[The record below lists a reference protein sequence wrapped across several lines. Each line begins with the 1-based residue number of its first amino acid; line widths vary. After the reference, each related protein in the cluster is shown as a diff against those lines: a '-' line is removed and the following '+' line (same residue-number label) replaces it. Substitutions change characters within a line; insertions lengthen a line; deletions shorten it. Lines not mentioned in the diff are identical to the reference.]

1 MAGAVP
7 VKLRGTNGTRY
18 TTLVPSIGRNP
29 IVPVFGKRPV
39 LLTGTH
45 RYCRATTTRIIVC
58 IWRCVSPSTV
68 YFFFFFHTLLL
79 LDKPW
84 SQVSSLLCPGT
95 CLHFLSRIG
104 FSNPTARRSYIE
116 CCYLTLSRFPQVNLC
131 ARKSPHEIICISHP
145 CRIPPRCCN
154 NLIQKRTTRFITRIR
169 SIYHSPS
176 GIMSY
181 YRYDTTQD
189 IYSPE
194 MQDAQATTFLPV
206 V

>member
-1 MAGAVP
+1 MATRTLPRADGA
-7 VKLRGTNGTRY
+7 LSRTL
-18 TTLVPSIGRNP
+18 TTLVCQRTRALLNYLFIYLR
-29 IVPVFGKRPV
+29 VFNSN
-39 LLTGTH
+39 TCT
-45 RYCRATTTRIIVC
+45 
-58 IWRCVSPSTV
+58 
-68 YFFFFFHTLLL
+68 FQL
-79 LDKPW
+79 LDKTW
-84 SQVSSLLCPGT
+84 SQVSFLLPAGS
-95 CLHFLSRIG
+95 CLQFLSRIG
-104 FSNPTARRSYIE
+104 SSNLTARRFSSSVANPR
-116 CCYLTLSRFPQVNLC
+116 SRFPQVNLC
-131 ARKSPHEIICISHP
+131 ARKSPSEIICISHP
-145 CRIPPRCCN
+145 CRIPPRCYN